1 MGGGAYLYIL
11 LCADESYYTGTTRA
25 DLEYR
30 VAQHNAGTYGG
41 YTATRRPVP
50 WDGGCLS
57 QVCIPTRPLLR

>member
-1 MGGGAYLYIL
+1 MSGGAYLYIL

-41 YTATRRPVP
+41 YTATRRPGDFGFCAVVR
-50 WDGGCLS
+50 S
-57 QVCIPTRPLLR
+57 HH